1 MARPFPPSA
10 GGGSVTGGRGGHA
23 SRLMARPVGSTAIPI
38 WLVAGAIVA
47 VILALVLLFIL
58 RGGPPPE
65 EAVLGER
72 ATGEIGEPLPI
83 RFGREVDPITGAVT
97 SETTRFRAGQPFAYS
112 FELPSRIGV
121 RTVMVG
127 LYRLEPDG
135 EETTVQ
141 DPARAAQPVDPGQTT
156 VSYQVEAD
164 ALLATFGP
172 GEYVMRI
179 YRGEELLAEGR
190 FRLSD

>member
-1 MARPFPPSA
+1 
-10 GGGSVTGGRGGHA
+10 
-23 SRLMARPVGSTAIPI
+23 MARPVGSTAIPV

-65 EAVLGER
+65 QGVLGDQP
-72 ATGEIGEPLPI
+72 TGEIGEPVSI
-83 RFGREVDPITGAVT
+83 SFGRELDPTTGAVT

-112 FELPSRIGV
+112 FELPGRIGV
-121 RTVMVG
+121 RTVLVG
-127 LYRLEPDG
+127 VYRLEPNG

-141 DPARAAQPVDPGQTT
+141 PPAAQPVDPGQTT
-156 VSYQVEAD
+156 VAYQVQTD
-164 ALLATFGP
+164 TLLATFGS

-190 FRLSD
+190 FRLSE